1 VPPLGALGAATGAI
15 AIGMVATLT
24 STTKIISIAT
34 TISTA
39 TSVAKAA
46 TGSTIR
52 NTGATPP
59 TETGKQR
66 TSLVVRVQGVRAE
79 LEIDQ
84 VVEALAHGP
93 AVVELAHA
101 QEGVELE
108 HDPAAGP
115 AHAQEVA
122 ELEHDPAA
130 GPAHAQEVAELE
142 RGQVVEA
149 LAHGPAV
156 VERVHDPVVAEPARD
171 HPRAHLGVLGETRS
185 VTAAHHRALAPL
197 GEEDLAA
204 AAETTHVPAA
214 TGAVVAWAAVE

>member
-1 VPPLGALGAATGAI
+1 
-15 AIGMVATLT
+15 
-24 STTKIISIAT
+24 
-34 TISTA
+34 
-39 TSVAKAA
+39 
-46 TGSTIR
+46 
-52 NTGATPP
+52 
-59 TETGKQR
+59 
-66 TSLVVRVQGVRAE
+66 LVVRVQGVRAE

-93 AVVELAHA
+93 AVVEL
-101 QEGVELE
+101 E
-108 HDPAAGP
+108 HDPVAAGP

-122 ELEHDPAA
+122 ELEHDPVAA
-130 GPAHAQEVAELE
+130 EPAHAQEGVELE
-142 RGQVVEA
+142 HGQVVEA

>member
-1 VPPLGALGAATGAI
+1 
-15 AIGMVATLT
+15 
-24 STTKIISIAT
+24 
-34 TISTA
+34 
-39 TSVAKAA
+39 
-46 TGSTIR
+46 
-52 NTGATPP
+52 
-59 TETGKQR
+59 
-66 TSLVVRVQGVRAE
+66 LVVRVQGVRAE

-93 AVVELAHA
+93 AVVEL
-101 QEGVELE
+101 E
-108 HDPAAGP
+108 HDPVAAGP

-122 ELEHDPAA
+122 ELEHDPVAA
-130 GPAHAQEVAELE
+130 EPAHAQEGVELE
-142 RGQVVEA
+142 HGQVVEA
-149 LAHGPAV
+149 LAHGPAVVERVHGPAV